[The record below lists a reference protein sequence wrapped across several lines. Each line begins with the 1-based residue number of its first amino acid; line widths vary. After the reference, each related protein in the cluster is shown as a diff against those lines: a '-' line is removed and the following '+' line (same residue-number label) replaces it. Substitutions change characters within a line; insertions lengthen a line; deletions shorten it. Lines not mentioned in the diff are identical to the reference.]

1 MELYFGLPA
10 HRRHVRAALGYTS
23 SRGFA
28 TRAFARSSPGPS
40 WVEEAYA
47 WADVGPVTIKA
58 GKIYSRLGL
67 FWDDSFYGNVQLF
80 DGLKLD
86 PDNGLSVEGAFGEDR
101 GISFV
106 AQYFLVDG
114 RTNLSFDGRDTI
126 SIIGAR
132 RRNMLLARVDPF
144 FNIGSFGRGRVGLSA
159 EHLTA
164 DLPDGEHPVTR
175 VAVDVGIDA
184 HGATAWAEWLH
195 QSGETVTDFPYA
207 GVPATATTL
216 AIPGRFSTSNTYWL
230 VGAEYTFKRLTVRY
244 NYSRGHYETVAVT
257 ESTHIPGVG
266 VSLHSN
272 LILLAEL
279 VIWNR
284 YAPEGTRVMDHSVDI
299 TLTGHF

>member
-1 MELYFGLPA
+1 M
-10 HRRHVRAALGYTS
+10 
-23 SRGFA
+23 
-28 TRAFARSSPGPS
+28 
-40 WVEEAYA
+40 
-47 WADVGPVTIKA
+47 
-58 GKIYSRLGL
+58 
-67 FWDDSFYGNVQLF
+67 
-80 DGLKLD
+80 
-86 PDNGLSVEGAFGEDR
+86 
-101 GISFV
+101 
-106 AQYFLVDG
+106 
-114 RTNLSFDGRDTI
+114 
-126 SIIGAR
+126 
-132 RRNMLLARVDPF
+132 
-144 FNIGSFGRGRVGLSA
+144 GRGRVGLWA

-207 GVPATATTL
+207 GIPATATTP

-257 ESTHIPGVG
+257 ESTHIPGIG
-266 VSLHSN
+266 VALHSN

-284 YAPEGTRVMDHSVDI
+284 FAPEGTTVMDRSIDI